1 MKKGSLYIFSLLYV
15 LFGAAIFLSPSSIAF
30 AQDDSVEEIFWGDE
44 DEGDLNDDFEFS
56 EEDDFSDDD
65 EGDLEGFDFDDDGSD
80 DFSEDFS
87 DEDFSED
94 EFSVDDF
101 SEDDS
106 DDFSDP
112 AEDIGD
118 AASRL
123 GYTLNLSG
131 SSPSFV
137 NHQLQTYNSSIDA
150 RLSFEMPVLLQIA
163 GFRFRLGAEIGTFS
177 FKNYLP
183 RGGEF
188 KGIHATGIL
197 SFPAGPGQVK
207 LGAGLVGGGMGII
220 AENTYGMKLGS
231 NLDLRLGI
239 RSTTSLGAKDSN
251 KFDLGTVSWLD
262 GVLALGFK
270 L

>member
-1 MKKGSLYIFSLLYV
+1 MKKGSLYIFTLLYV
-15 LFGAAIFLSPSSIAF
+15 LIGAAIFLSPSSIIF

-44 DEGDLNDDFEFS
+44 DSGDLDEEFEFS
-56 EEDDFSDDD
+56 EDDEFSDEE
-65 EGDLEGFDFDDDGSD
+65 EGDLEGFDFDDDEFSDDEFSEDEFSDEGSD

-87 DEDFSED
+87 EPE
-94 EFSVDDF
+94 
-101 SEDDS
+101 
-106 DDFSDP
+106 
-112 AEDIGD
+112 EDISE
-118 AASRL
+118 AADRL

-131 SSPSFV
+131 SSPGFV

-150 RLSFEMPVLLQIA
+150 RVSFEMPILLQIA
-163 GFRFRLGAEIGTFS
+163 GIRFRLGAEVGTFS

-183 RGGEF
+183 RGGEY

-220 AENTYGMKLGS
+220 AENTYGMTLG
-231 NLDLRLGI
+231 NAVDLRVGI
-239 RSTTSLGAKDSN
+239 RSTTSLGAKDT
-251 KFDLGTVSWLD
+251 KKYDLGTVSWLD
-262 GVLALGFK
+262 GVLALGFN

>member
-1 MKKGSLYIFSLLYV
+1 MKKGSLYIFTLLYLLIGV
-15 LFGAAIFLSPSSIAF
+15 SIFMSPSAVIF

-44 DEGDLNDDFEFS
+44 DEGDLDEDFEFS
-56 EEDDFSDDD
+56 EDDEFIDED
-65 EGDLEGFDFDDDGSD
+65 EGDLEGFDFDDDEFSDDEFSEDEFSDDGSD

-87 DEDFSED
+87 EPE
-94 EFSVDDF
+94 
-101 SEDDS
+101 
-106 DDFSDP
+106 
-112 AEDIGD
+112 EDIGE
-118 AASRL
+118 AATRL

-131 SSPSFV
+131 SSPGFV

-150 RLSFEMPVLLQIA
+150 RLSFEMPILLQIA
-163 GFRFRLGAEIGTFS
+163 GLRFRLGAEVGTFT

-220 AENTYGMKLGS
+220 AENTYGMTLG
-231 NLDLRLGI
+231 NAVDLRVGI
-239 RSTTSLGAKDSN
+239 RSTTSFGAKDSK
-251 KFDLGTVSWLD
+251 KFDLGTVSWMD
-262 GVLALGFK
+262 GVIALGFN